1 MGGGM
6 MESNVPSKEELLEI
20 FQNAYQKVKR
30 TNRQLK
36 VSDRLRDDLDCD
48 SLDVIDMLS
57 FVEEQT
63 GWQVLDAASAD
74 LGELPTVERALD
86 AIRARL
92 TSTLAS

>member
-1 MGGGM
+1 MKGGM
-6 MESNVPSKEELLEI
+6 MESNMPSKEELLEL

-30 TNRQLK
+30 TNRKLKISDQL
-36 VSDRLRDDLDCD
+36 REDLDCD

-86 AIRARL
+86 AIRTRLASTL
-92 TSTLAS
+92 TS